1 MTDAIEPKRL
11 LFPGLAGLYERF
23 SPYSY
28 ALMRFAAGAVLVP
41 HGIQKLVNSSA
52 EGLAKAIAAHGLPA
66 PLAPAWLAIFAESV
80 SATCLAL
87 GLFTRLAALILW
99 IEMT

>member
-28 ALMRFAAGAVLVP
+28 AFMRFAAGHGAAVRDGLGMLVE
-41 HGIQKLVNSSA
+41 QAA
-52 EGLAKAIAAHGLPA
+52 EAFLLWRGVRPPAAQVLAELRAT
-66 PLAPAWLAIFAESV
+66 LA
-80 SATCLAL
+80 
-87 GLFTRLAALILW
+87 
-99 IEMT
+99 